1 MAGAVYLRRAKLRAR
16 VMGYRC
22 VTLTL
27 MAFSLATASA
37 RAESWTAQAFLTVSE
52 SSSLTLVIG
61 KMRS

>member
-1 MAGAVYLRRAKLRAR
+1 
-16 VMGYRC
+16 MGYRC